1 MLEEEGQ
8 DVMRVARALQ
18 EITEEDVEVRR
29 QVLDLHTKLPEGD
42 VGLVVEIVVK
52 PMHLALPLD
61 QLVQVELVELLQQI
75 LFG

>member
-61 QLVQVELVELLQQI
+61 HLVQVELVELLQQI